1 MQFGMENAMSRCYYF
16 ISSTSSLEPLSY
28 SVTTCSDSE
37 GRRKANRFYFQSAW
51 LLHCFFN
58 QWFMDNWCKEK
69 MSLVEKTQ
77 SFTDKVK
84 GWSSII
90 FGDLN
95 KKKKRL

>member
-1 MQFGMENAMSRCYYF
+1 
-16 ISSTSSLEPLSY
+16 
-28 SVTTCSDSE
+28 
-37 GRRKANRFYFQSAW
+37 
-51 LLHCFFN
+51 
-58 QWFMDNWCKEK
+58 